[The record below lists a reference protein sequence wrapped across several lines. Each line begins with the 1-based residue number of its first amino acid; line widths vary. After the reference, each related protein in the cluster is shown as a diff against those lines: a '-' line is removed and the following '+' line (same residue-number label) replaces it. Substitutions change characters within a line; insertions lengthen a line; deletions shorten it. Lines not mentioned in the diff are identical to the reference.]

1 MQIVTVSPNFMVGP
15 QLIAS
20 DLETAATNGIKT
32 IINNRPD
39 REGPGQPPSADLADA
54 AASAGLAYVHMPVTG
69 PGLTDEKAS
78 EFDRVCSDASGPV
91 LAFCASGTRSIALW
105 ALGQAKT
112 RHADDVLAD
121 VAEAGYDLSAFR
133 GRLLALNEA
142 NGNLDDIGGEP
153 TS

>member
-15 QLIAS
+15 QLVAS
-20 DLETAATNGIKT
+20 DLETAAAKGIKT

-39 REGPGQPPSADLADA
+39 NEGPGQPPSADLAKA

-78 EFDRVCSDASGPV
+78 EFDRVCSGASGPI
-91 LAFCASGTRSIALW
+91 LGFCASGTRAIALW
-105 ALGQAKT
+105 ALGQART
-112 RHADDVLAD
+112 RQADDVLAD
-121 VAEAGYDLSAFR
+121 VAEAGYDLSPFR
-133 GRLLALNEA
+133 ARFLALNEA
-142 NGNLDDIGGEP
+142 NGNLDDIGGES

>member
-1 MQIVTVSPNFMVGP
+1 MQLTTVSPTFMVAP
-15 QLIAS
+15 QLVAS
-20 DLETAATNGIKT
+20 DLRAVAANGIKT

-39 REGPGQPPSADLADA
+39 HEGPGQPLSADLAEA

-69 PGLTDEKAS
+69 PELTDEKGS
-78 EFDRVCSDASGPV
+78 EFDRVCAAASGPV

-133 GRLLALNEA
+133 ARLLALNEA
-142 NGNLDDIGGEP
+142 NGNFDDVGGES